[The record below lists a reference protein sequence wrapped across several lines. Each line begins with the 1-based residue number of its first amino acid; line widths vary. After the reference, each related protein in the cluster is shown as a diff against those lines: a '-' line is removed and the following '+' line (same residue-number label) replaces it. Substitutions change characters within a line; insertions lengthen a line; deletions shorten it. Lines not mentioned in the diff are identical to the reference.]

1 MASLNKVV
9 LIGNLTADPELK
21 QTQSGLSVVSFTIAV
36 NRRVAKG
43 EEKQADFINCVA
55 WRKTAEFVAQ
65 HFKKGKPILVCGAMQ
80 SRSYTDNQG
89 NKRYVTEVVADEV
102 GFVEN
107 KSDEAQSGTQYVPDA
122 YTQPSYSNTNAAEPK
137 LEPVTDDGAQGAP
150 CVSRTAQNFQAAGET
165 RRERSAFLDDL
176 PF

>member
-1 MASLNKVV
+1 MANLNKAI

-21 QTQSGLSVVSFTIAV
+21 QTPGGVPVVSFTIAI
-36 NRRVAKG
+36 NRRKPK
-43 EEKQADFINCVA
+43 EEKEGRQTAGFITVVA
-55 WRKTAEFVAQ
+55 WRSTAEFVSRY
-65 HFKKGKPILVCGAMQ
+65 FKKGKPILVCGALQ

-107 KSDEAQSGTQYVPDA
+107 KSEGQGGSQYTPDA
-122 YTQPSYSNTNAAEPK
+122 YAAPSYANTDAAAPK
-137 LEPVTDDGAQGAP
+137 FEAVSDD
-150 CVSRTAQNFQAAGET
+150 
-165 RRERSAFLDDL
+165 DDL